1 MSGNNELQPGT
12 LYFKGFRGLFFEIDT
27 QIDTESQ
34 EALFT
39 PMFTRNNNIC
49 FSLNL
54 QKTIKLSLPLLGDR
68 FLFFTYK
75 FINVVKSTELYLVV
89 IKISVKHFL
98 EWICKHFVIR
108 IMVI

>member
-1 MSGNNELQPGT
+1 MDGNDKIYPCFDMKTGDYILFGEYNTISQKNGNNELQPGT

-54 QKTIKLSLPLLGDR
+54 
-68 FLFFTYK
+68 YK
-75 FINVVKSTELYLVV
+75 K
-89 IKISVKHFL
+89 
-98 EWICKHFVIR
+98 
-108 IMVI
+108 